1 MVFYIKNS
9 VDLNASLDETE
20 PFDAAD
26 VNWLVEVSEATINKA
41 ELLDA
46 DDDWLTAMCE
56 VNVDLSSKLDGND

>member
-9 VDLNASLDETE
+9 VDQNSSLDETE

-26 VNWLVEVSEATINKA
+26 ENWLVEVSEATINKA

-56 VNVDLSSKLDGND
+56 VNVDLSCKLDGND